1 MVYELN
7 NERLS
12 VQFST
17 MGAEMTSL
25 KSKKTGQEYLWQGDQ
40 KYWGRRS
47 PVLFPIVGRLRE
59 DKYICDNKE
68 YHMSQH
74 GFARDMEFVCI
85 SENKEEIWFALDAT
99 PVTRESYPYDF
110 RLEIGYRLEED
121 TVTVIWKVI
130 NEEKSREM
138 YFSIGGH
145 PGFMCPLKEGEK
157 QSEYSICMDQ
167 TEVLFSKANLDTGL
181 MYNYKNMMTLP
192 GGRHLL
198 TDGFFDEGAYIIEDY
213 QVGKI
218 SLADAENVP
227 YVTVTFQSP
236 LVGVWSPEKKQAP
249 FVCIEPWYGRCD
261 RETFSGT
268 LKNREWG
275 NKLAPGAVFER
286 SYQIKIEQQDGNERR

>member
-99 PVTRESYPYDF
+99 PMTQESYPYDF

-157 QSEYSICMDQ
+157 QNEYSIWMDQ
-167 TEVLFSKANLDTGL
+167 TEVLFSKANLNTGL

-192 GGRHLL
+192 GGRQLL
-198 TDGFFDEGAYIIEDY
+198 ADGFFDEGAYIIEDY

-236 LVGVWSPEKKQAP
+236 LVGIWSPEKKQAP

-275 NKLAPGAVFER
+275 NKLAPGGVFER
-286 SYQIKIEQQDGNERR
+286 SYQIKIEQ